1 MRLLDNPPSMRLD
14 VTSLRAAM
22 PCPRAMAWM
31 ATFAVA
37 SGQRAMA
44 ERWLIE
50 LYAAVVFNRT
60 ASGHPS
66 RAS

>member
-1 MRLLDNPPSMRLD
+1 MRLLDNPLSMRLD
-14 VTSLRAAM
+14 APSLRAAM

-37 SGQRAMA
+37 SGRRVVA

-50 LYAAVVFNRT
+50 LYAAVVFNRAAGSHT
-60 ASGHPS
+60 SQAS
-66 RAS
+66 